1 MDNKNI
7 FTSEVANNVID
18 RINKL
23 NTDSKPNWGK
33 MSVDQMFAHCNVT
46 YELIYTDKHKK
57 PNSFAKMMIKLFVK
71 KAVVTAKPY
80 KKNGPTAPQFK
91 ITDERVFE
99 TEKKLLIEY
108 ITKTQKLGEEH
119 FNDKESHSF
128 GPLNKNEWNNM
139 LYKHLD
145 HHLTQFGV

>member
-7 FTSEVANNVID
+7 FTLPISKEVTD

-23 NTDSKPNWGK
+23 TPDSKAVWGK
-33 MSVDQMFAHCNVT
+33 MTVDQVLAHCNVT

-57 PNSFAKMMIKLFVK
+57 PNGFAKTMLKLFVK

-80 KKNGPTAPQFK
+80 KKNGPTAPSFK
-91 ITDERVFE
+91 ITDKRVFE
-99 TEKKLLIEY
+99 TEKKVLIDN
-108 ITKTQKLGEEH
+108 IVKTQELGEAH
-119 FNDKESHSF
+119 FEGKESHSF
-128 GPLNKNEWNNM
+128 GTLNKNEWNNM

-145 HHLTQFGV
+145 HHLNQFGV